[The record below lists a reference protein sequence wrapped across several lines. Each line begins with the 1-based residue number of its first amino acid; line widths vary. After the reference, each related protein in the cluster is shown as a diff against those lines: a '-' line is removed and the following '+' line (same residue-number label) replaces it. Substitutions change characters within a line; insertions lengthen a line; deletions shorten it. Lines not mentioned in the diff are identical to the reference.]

1 MEHRHDRA
9 YIRKMAKKKARRK
22 QWISKH
28 CLGWN
33 CYDNLHQYSKN
44 KIHCSCPLCA
54 AKRRGNQ
61 VGCLS
66 MSEQRRLESWEQ
78 ALFDFKTG
86 LY

>member
-1 MEHRHDRA
+1 
-9 YIRKMAKKKARRK
+9 
-22 QWISKH
+22 
-28 CLGWN
+28 
-33 CYDNLHQYSKN
+33 
-44 KIHCSCPLCA
+44 LCA